1 MKTPPPIK
9 TNNPKIDYFVN
20 LNDEQMGPYDFDKI
34 KVLLEFKNIN
44 ENTLIWKD
52 GMVDWDKI
60 SNLDEFSGKNDQCFS
75 NKKNEDQEDNRKKNI
90 ENSRIQNNE
99 AQASVEAT
107 QNDFQN
113 NEGIGTLNESSKK
126 NYILIKTLNFLVSI
140 MFLGA
145 CVTSIFDHRWD
156 TYKSSN
162 QFITE
167 STAIFTFVFLI
178 IFILIERNFSRQK
191 MSSRISQFLLI
202 LNVIMVIMNLIMFLK
217 SDIIDYRNLSL
228 VWLLF
233 GIIWLVFNF
242 FQLLKL
248 IKKYGLSK

>member
-9 TNNPKIDYFVN
+9 TNNPKIDYFVY
-20 LNDEQMGPYDFDKI
+20 LNDEQVGPYDLDKI
-34 KVLLEFKNIN
+34 KVLIEFKNIN

-60 SNLDEFSGKNDQCFS
+60 SNLDEFSGKNDHCFS
-75 NKKNEDQEDNRKKNI
+75 NKNNEDQEDNRKKNI
-90 ENSRIQNNE
+90 EYSRIQNNE
-99 AQASVEAT
+99 AQAPVEAA

-113 NEGIGTLNESSKK
+113 NAGLGTFYESSK
-126 NYILIKTLNFLVSI
+126 IFVFRKTLNFIVSI

-156 TYKSSN
+156 TYKNSN

-167 STAIFTFVFLI
+167 STAIFTFVFLV

-191 MSSRISQFLLI
+191 RSSRLSQFLLV
-202 LNVIMVIMNLIMFLK
+202 LNVIMIIMNLIMFLK
-217 SDIIDYRNLSL
+217 SDIIDYRSLSL

-242 FQLLKL
+242 FQL
-248 IKKYGLSK
+248 IKKHSLSN